1 MIRLRLPAAGGPGG
15 AAPGTGRAGRTG
27 RAVDA
32 ALDTAVDAA
41 VLLFAV
47 WTVVYHLGLLLRPPT
62 WALLA
67 CWLGASAAGA
77 AAWALRRR
85 RDGRGDGPLWPE
97 PAVTRS
103 PAFPRALALV
113 AVLAGIVAGFC
124 AGLQTSGAPWWCA
137 WAFGLVSA
145 SASAACLL
153 LRRSP
158 AGGPSAQDEPSA
170 HESSAHESSAHE
182 SSSRENSPHEPPARA
197 LAEPGGPVEAGPSAS
212 RWGTP
217 LALATA
223 AGFSVASLFIVNSDG
238 DDAYF
243 VSRSVAT
250 AALGRIPFKDTIF
263 TSGATGPIAGEPPV
277 SSIEVLAGSLARVA
291 GVPAASFVYYVLLPV
306 VTFIAVWAAWRLSRA
321 WAPRRAAACF
331 AVAAVYLLWS
341 GLGPASLGSF
351 HLLRMW
357 QGKAVMVSALVP
369 LLYVHLTRWAER
381 RTRRDLAMLAACGVA
396 ATGLTSSAAFVLPL
410 AVGAAAIPLIASGR
424 VRTGL
429 AACAALA
436 YPVAAGLVVTLQDHD
451 TTVTGFVGDA
461 SDDFRWVLLHSA
473 PGVLAGCALWLAPW
487 TARRGVPALAGAGV
501 AAVTTLLLLPGVL
514 HLAADVTGAGQ
525 VLWRTMWIVPAPVL
539 IGLLATVRL
548 PLPAAA
554 RSGGTGVLGAV
565 AAALPAAALAV
576 TMIVGGTPLWSAE
589 NGSLVASR
597 PSWKLPAEQVGTA
610 RAVVDLART
619 GGVVVMPQGYMRAVP
634 LLTARVHAADPNTH
648 YLGNLPVPA
657 RFVDD
662 RRVLTAAVRRPGG
675 WKPALADIEG
685 ALHRVG
691 VVVACAHP
699 RDLRGLSLLE
709 QAGLSGRRRVG
720 QLVCLFAGH
729 GPRTP

>member
-1 MIRLRLPAAGGPGG
+1 MD
-15 AAPGTGRAGRTG
+15 

-32 ALDTAVDAA
+32 V

-47 WTVVYHLGLLLRPPT
+47 WTVVYHAGLVLRPPT

-67 CWLGASAAGA
+67 CWAAVSAAIA
-77 AAWALRRR
+77 AAWALRGR
-85 RDGRGDGPLWPE
+85 RDGRGGRPLWPE
-97 PAVTRS
+97 PPAPRRS
-103 PAFPRALALV
+103 ASPPRALALV
-113 AVLAGIVAGFC
+113 AVVAGIAAGTC
-124 AGLQTSGAPWWCA
+124 AGLHTSGAPWWGA
-137 WAFGLVSA
+137 WVFGLVSA
-145 SASAACLL
+145 AASAACLL
-153 LRRSP
+153 LRRTT
-158 AGGPSAQDEPSA
+158 AGA
-170 HESSAHESSAHE
+170 
-182 SSSRENSPHEPPARA
+182 PPARERGEDDPGEDGPDA
-197 LAEPGGPVEAGPSAS
+197 HEPGTEEPAERAEPRTS

-250 AALGRIPFKDTIF
+250 AALGRIPFKDVIF
-263 TSGATGPIAGEPPV
+263 TSGKTGPVAGEPPV
-277 SSIEVLAGSLARVA
+277 SSIEVLAGALARIA
-291 GVPAASFVYYVLLPV
+291 GVPAASFVYFVLLPV
-306 VTFIAVWAAWRLSRA
+306 VTFIAVLAAWRLCRA
-321 WAPRRAAACF
+321 WAPRRAVACF

-357 QGKAVMVSALVP
+357 QGKAVMVSALIP

-381 RTRRDLAMLAACGVA
+381 RRRGDLVMLAACGVA

-410 AVGAAAIPLIASGR
+410 AAGAAAVPLIASGR

-429 AACAALA
+429 AACVAPA
-436 YPVAAGLVVTLQDHD
+436 YPVAAGLVVALRHHD
-451 TTVTGFVGDA
+451 TSVTGFVGDA
-461 SDDFRWVLLHSA
+461 SDDFRWVLLYSV

-487 TARRGVPALAGAGV
+487 TARRGVPALIGAGI
-501 AAVTTLLLLPGVL
+501 AAVITLLLLPGVL
-514 HLAADVTGAGQ
+514 HLAADATGAGQ

-539 IGLLATVRL
+539 IGLLATVRI
-548 PLPAAA
+548 PLPTGA
-554 RSGGTGVLGAV
+554 RSGGAAALGVL
-565 AAALPAAALAV
+565 AASLPAAALAV
-576 TMIVGGTPLWSAE
+576 AMIVGGTPVWSAKD
-589 NGSLVASR
+589 GSIVASR
-597 PSWKLPAEQVGTA
+597 PSWKLPAAQVGTA
-610 RAVVDLART
+610 HAVVELART
-619 GGVVVMPQGYMRAVP
+619 GGVVVMPPGYMRAVP

-648 YLGNLPVPA
+648 YLRNLPVPA

-675 WKPALADIEG
+675 WKPPLGDVRDAVRRA
-685 ALHRVG
+685 G
-691 VVVACAHP
+691 VVVACTRP
-699 RDLRGLSLLE
+699 RDLRGLALLE

-720 QLVCLFAGH
+720 HLVCVFSAQ

>member
-1 MIRLRLPAAGGPGG
+1 MIRLRVPAAGGHGG
-15 AAPGTGRAGRTG
+15 AAPDAGRAGRTE

-32 ALDTAVDAA
+32 AVDAA

-67 CWLGASAAGA
+67 CWLGVSAAAA
-77 AAWALRRR
+77 AAWSLRWR
-85 RDGRGDGPLWPE
+85 RDGPAGGAPWPE
-97 PAVTRS
+97 PAAPRS
-103 PAFPRALALV
+103 AAPPRALALV

-145 SASAACLL
+145 AASAACLL
-153 LRRSP
+153 FRRAP
-158 AGGPSAQDEPSA
+158 AGGPSAPDEPPA
-170 HESSAHESSAHE
+170 
-182 SSSRENSPHEPPARA
+182 HEPPAHEPPAPA
-197 LAEPGGPVEAGPSAS
+197 LADPGGPVGGGTSAS

-250 AALGRIPFKDTIF
+250 AALGRIPFRDTIF

-277 SSIEVLAGSLARVA
+277 SSIEVLAGSLARIA

-306 VTFIAVWAAWRLSRA
+306 VTFIAVWAVWRLARA
-321 WAPRRAAACF
+321 WAPRRAVACF

-381 RTRRDLAMLAACGVA
+381 RTRRELVMLAACGVA

-410 AVGAAAIPLIASGR
+410 AVGAAAVPLIASGR

-436 YPVAAGLVVTLQDHD
+436 YPVTAGLVVTLQNHD

-461 SDDFRWVLLHSA
+461 SDDYRWVLLYSA

-487 TARRGVPALAGAGV
+487 TARRGVPALVGAGL

-514 HLAADVTGAGQ
+514 RLAADVTGAGQ

-548 PLPAAA
+548 PLPASV
-554 RSGGTGVLGAV
+554 RTGGKEVLGVL
-565 AAALPAAALAV
+565 AALPAAALAV

-589 NGSLVASR
+589 NGSILASR

-610 RAVVDLART
+610 RAVVGLART

-648 YLGNLPVPA
+648 YLRNLPVPA

-675 WKPALADIEG
+675 WKPALAALEG
-685 ALHRVG
+685 ALRRTD

-699 RDLRGLSLLE
+699 RDLRGLALLE

>member
-1 MIRLRLPAAGGPGG
+1 MIRSRVPAAGGHSG
-15 AAPGTGRAGRTG
+15 AAPDAGRAGHTGRDDRTG

-32 ALDTAVDAA
+32 AVDAA

-67 CWLGASAAGA
+67 CWLGVSAAAA
-77 AAWALRRR
+77 AAWSLRRR
-85 RDGRGDGPLWPE
+85 RDGPGGGPLWPE
-97 PAVTRS
+97 PAEPRS
-103 PAFPRALALV
+103 PAPPRALALV
-113 AVLAGIVAGFC
+113 AVLAGIVAGCC

-137 WAFGLVSA
+137 WVFGLVSA
-145 SASAACLL
+145 AASAACLL

-158 AGGPSAQDEPSA
+158 SGGPSAPDEPPA
-170 HESSAHESSAHE
+170 HEPSP
-182 SSSRENSPHEPPARA
+182 REPLGQEPPARA
-197 LAEPGGPVEAGPSAS
+197 LAEPGEPGEPGGPDGAGTSAS

-250 AALGRIPFKDTIF
+250 AALGRIPFKDAIF

-277 SSIEVLAGSLARVA
+277 SSIEVLAGSLARIA

-306 VTFIAVWAAWRLSRA
+306 VTFIAVWAVWRLSRV

-381 RTRRDLAMLAACGVA
+381 RTRRDLVMLAACGVA
-396 ATGLTSSAAFVLPL
+396 AIGLTSSAAFVLPL
-410 AVGAAAIPLIASGR
+410 AVGAAAVPLIASGR

-487 TARRGVPALAGAGV
+487 TARRGVPALVGAGV
-501 AAVTTLLLLPGVL
+501 AAVTTLLLVPGVL
-514 HLAADVTGAGQ
+514 HLTADVTGAGQ

-539 IGLLATVRL
+539 IGLLATARL
-548 PLPAAA
+548 PLPAGVHP
-554 RSGGTGVLGAV
+554 GGRTVLGVA
-565 AAALPAAALAV
+565 AAALPAAASAV

-589 NGSLVASR
+589 NGSVVASR

-634 LLTARVHAADPNTH
+634 LLTARVHAANPNTH
-648 YLGNLPVPA
+648 YLRNLPVPA

-675 WKPALADIEG
+675 WKPALADLEG
-685 ALHRVG
+685 ALHRAG

-699 RDLRGLSLLE
+699 RDLRGLALLE

-720 QLVCLFAGH
+720 QLVCLFAGQ